1 MKDFYH
7 TIASEVEGEFKDRG
21 SKFLAYITPLSTE
34 RDFEIFLEKIKKLH
48 PKARHHCYAW
58 RLGVDGNHWRA
69 NDDGEPSG
77 TAGKPILGQI
87 DAFGLANIGAV
98 VVRYFGGT
106 LLGTSGLIQ
115 AYRESTADALRQATI
130 IEKLVTDVYNIQFT
144 YEYMPDVM
152 NVLKKMNIPILQQ
165 NFDEKGIIRVAFR
178 QSEAAE
184 KLLNFKANILKITP
198 DYAEQFDLEEFTE
211 GGIFLEK
218 ENVINY

>member
-1 MKDFYH
+1 MKDFYQ
-7 TIASEVEGEFKDRG
+7 TITNEVEGEFKDRG

-34 RDFEIFLEKIKKLH
+34 RDFDFFLEKIKKEH

-87 DAFGLANIGAV
+87 DSFGLSQVGAV

-115 AYRESTADALRQATI
+115 AYRESTAHALRQATI
-130 IEKLVTDVYNIQFT
+130 IEKLIEDFYNIQFT

-152 NVLKKMNIPILQQ
+152 HVLKKMNIPILQQ
-165 NFDEKGIIRVAFR
+165 NFEEKGTLQVAFR
-178 QSEAAE
+178 QSETAE
-184 KLLNFKANILKITP
+184 KLLTFKAQILKISL
-198 DYAEQFDLEEFTE
+198 DYAEQFDLAEFTE
-211 GGIFLEK
+211 GGILLEK
-218 ENVINY
+218 AKSEP

>member
-1 MKDFYH
+1 MKDFYQ
-7 TIASEVEGEFKDRG
+7 TIASKVTGEFKDRG

-34 RDFEIFLEKIKKLH
+34 YDFEIFLEKIKKEH

-98 VVRYFGGT
+98 VARYFGGT
-106 LLGTSGLIQ
+106 LLGTSGLIH
-115 AYRESTADALRQATI
+115 AYRESTADALRQATV
-130 IEKLVTDVYNIQFT
+130 IEKLIEDFYNIQFT

-152 NVLKKMNIPILQQ
+152 NVLKKMDIPILQQ
-165 NFDEKGIIRVAFR
+165 NFAERGTIKVAFR
-178 QSEAAE
+178 QSETAE
-184 KLLNFKANILKITP
+184 KLLIFKAHLLKITP
-198 DYAEQFDLEEFTE
+198 DYAEQFDLAEFTE
-211 GGIFLEK
+211 GGILLVK
-218 ENVINY
+218 V